1 MATNSNYIW
10 QIFVQIK
17 SRLVVTIAISA
28 VISALIAVFVAQ
40 QDAKIETYSKIFPL
54 SFSKSSSSPIDA
66 IKAQFGIADKT
77 DYSVIYNIKELV
89 NSKTISTRIVQ
100 SSPSKK
106 SKHRTIAEWLIN
118 DYNEHVPFYKKKIKI
133 KPKDSTSVIFTGAS
147 LLLSNTEVMVEK
159 SEFTK
164 IITKTYDKELS
175 KEINLA
181 ILSEISEFYIQV
193 ATEKPRTDLNKIQ
206 FIRDSL
212 KLELGAIESAI
223 AGFQDANQLSVKYST
238 GIPQAKL
245 MRDRAEIEQLYAT
258 TATAFQNARFKL
270 LSESPIFQILD
281 YPGEPYNYVQSSW
294 KVIGLISFMGLFMF
308 ISLFFCRDIFVN
320 LIIHEL
326 SKP

>member
-10 QIFVQIK
+10 QIFVRIK

-106 SKHRTIAEWLIN
+106 SKHRTIAEWLIK

>member
-1 MATNSNYIW
+1 LATNSNYIW

>member
-10 QIFVQIK
+10 QIFVRIK

-40 QDAKIETYSKIFPL
+40 KDAKIETYSKIFPL

-100 SSPSKK
+100 SPPSKK
-106 SKHRTIAEWLIN
+106 SQHRTIAEWLIK